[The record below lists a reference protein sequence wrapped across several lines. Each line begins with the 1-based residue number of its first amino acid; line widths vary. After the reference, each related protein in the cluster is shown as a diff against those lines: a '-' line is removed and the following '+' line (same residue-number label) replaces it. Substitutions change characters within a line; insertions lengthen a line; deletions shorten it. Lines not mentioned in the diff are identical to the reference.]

1 MSRFLLYDA
10 ENFIDQML
18 ASLAVGMT
26 GLKDDEVKD
35 AEVLGNVKSFVS

>member
-26 GLKDDEVKD
+26 GLKD